1 VSKQYNPYEQ
11 ALCMLTEQL
20 DLNKIKLITDKKDPD
35 DFSIPEKGFD
45 VDILKA
51 WLKKT
56 EVESFRPQRSIKQ
69 YCGYEILQCLRKSYY
84 LRQGAEADMSKIG
97 QYPFS
102 KIKAVMGNIVERLLL
117 SMYNECVSTKYINDV
132 KIKWNTDKELGLL
145 YPFVGAIDGLSYD
158 KETMLD
164 VKFTNQYDDFHIRQ
178 VKLYMLAYQRMKKRK
193 NLFQFGEVVY
203 INSEMN
209 AITTRR
215 FDVNDNVKYK
225 EWPLIED
232 RMKYY
237 DNCLREN
244 IIPTPEKGS
253 CNFCVYEKLCKAND
267 NTIIRQMVSDEGN
280 NIVDQKDK
288 GQAVIVSESKPKKSM
303 KELKKEWTEM
313 KMKFHPRPQED
324 ENKKDDSNLKIL
336 L

>member
-1 VSKQYNPYEQ
+1 MSKKYNPYEQ
-11 ALCMLTEQL
+11 ALCLLTEQL
-20 DLNKIKLITDKKDPD
+20 DLNKIKLITDKKDAES
-35 DFSIPEKGFD
+35 FSVPEEGFN

-56 EVESFRPQRSIKQ
+56 EVDSFRPQRTIKQ

-84 LRQGAEADMSKIG
+84 LRQGAEADISKIG

-145 YPFVGAIDGLSYD
+145 FPFVGAIDGLSYD

-164 VKFTNQYDDFHIRQ
+164 VKFTNQYDEFHIRQ

-193 NLFQFGEVVY
+193 NLFKFGEVVY
-203 INSEMN
+203 INSDMN
-209 AITTRR
+209 AITTKR
-215 FDVNDNVKYK
+215 FTVDDYVKYT
-225 EWPLIED
+225 EWPLIEE

-237 DNCLREN
+237 DNCIREN
-244 IIPTPEKGS
+244 IIPNAEKGG
-253 CNFCVYEKLCKAND
+253 CNFCVYENLCKAND
-267 NTIIRQMVSDEGN
+267 NTVVRQSVDVKGN
-280 NIVDQKDK
+280 SISNQKEK
-288 GQAVIVSESKPKKSM
+288 HQAVVISKSKPKKTM
-303 KELKKEWTEM
+303 KELKKEWTEI
-313 KMKFHPRPQED
+313 KLKNHPTKIEPEL
-324 ENKKDDSNLKIL
+324 DSNLKIL